1 MDRMARQNGS
11 YQCRGSRGNS
21 CPLCRGNNNARA
33 CNSLMRE
40 LQKIDFALYETILY
54 LDAYPECAAALDY
67 YKGIIKEYAK
77 LAELYENTVGPI
89 RQENIMADKWT
100 WVDTPWPW
108 QMTGGE
114 G

>member
-1 MDRMARQNGS
+1 MTA
-11 YQCRGSRGNS
+11 
-21 CPLCRGNNNARA
+21 GNNVSAEMLA
-33 CNSLMRE
+33 KKLQE
-40 LQKIDFALYETILY
+40 LAFAKVECELY

>member
-1 MDRMARQNGS
+1 MNGQGTVS
-11 YQCRGSRGNS
+11 PAMLQRK
-21 CPLCRGNNNARA
+21 LQ
-33 CNSLMRE
+33 E
-40 LQKIDFALYETILY
+40 LAFAKVECELY

-67 YKGIIKEYAK
+67 YRGIIGEYAR

-89 RQENIMADKWT
+89 RQENITADRWT

-108 QMTGGE
+108 QTMGGE

>member
-1 MDRMARQNGS
+1 MTA
-11 YQCRGSRGNS
+11 
-21 CPLCRGNNNARA
+21 GNNVSAEMLA
-33 CNSLMRE
+33 KKLQE
-40 LQKIDFALYETILY
+40 LSFAKVECELY

>member
-1 MDRMARQNGS
+1 MTT
-11 YQCRGSRGNS
+11 
-21 CPLCRGNNNARA
+21 GNNVSAEM
-33 CNSLMRE
+33 LTKK
-40 LQKIDFALYETILY
+40 LQEVAFAKVECELY

-100 WVDTPWPW
+100 WVQTPWPW